1 MVCKFHAAMKHL
13 LTLSFLRA
21 AALLGCAAAFGPAA
35 WADKADRNQ
44 PMTIAADQQ
53 STVDLLKQ
61 VVVFNGNVVITQ
73 GSLAIHADR
82 VEVRESPEGFR
93 SALAQGGPNRPATFR
108 QKRDGADEFIEGMA
122 DRVEYDGQADIVHFI
137 GHAKVKRLRGATVA
151 DEINGNEITYNN
163 VAELFSVQGG
173 PSNVTPANPTGRV
186 RAVLTP
192 RGAAASAPAP
202 KPEAPLT
209 PSPSLGERR

>member
-1 MVCKFHAAMKHL
+1 MKHL
-13 LTLSFLRA
+13 LTPSLLRA
-21 AALLGCAAAFGPAA
+21 AALLAGAAVSAPAA

-93 SALAQGGPNRPATFR
+93 SALAQGAPNRPATFR
-108 QKRDGADEFIEGMA
+108 QKRDGTDEYIEGTA
-122 DRVEYDGQADIVHFI
+122 DRVEYDGQADTVHFI

-192 RGAAASAPAP
+192 RGTAASAPAP
-202 KPEAPLT
+202 KPAAPLA
-209 PSPSLGERR
+209 PSGTLGERR